1 MRIVIG
7 GAGKVG
13 SFLVEELSKA
23 DHDVFLIE
31 TKEHILQDI
40 IDMNDITGIVGN
52 CADYE
57 TLVEAEVHR
66 ADMFIAVTSSDEINM
81 VSSILA
87 KNLGALHTTV
97 RVRNPIYTN
106 RNGRLNNALGLD
118 LLINP
123 DFESAIHIADLIRN
137 SHALNIESFSNNRV
151 SLIELRIDEG
161 SKLDGMELIDFRQ
174 RFGAILVTVIER
186 NGKVIIPE
194 GSTKLQSGDNF
205 FIVGDRAAISEF
217 YKLVGRDEKI
227 IKSVLILGGGH
238 ISFHLA
244 KMLASS
250 GKEVTILEVD
260 KKRAQELSE
269 KLPFVRVLQGDG
281 SDQDFL
287 EEARISSYDCMVTL
301 TGIDEENII
310 ASLFGL
316 HRGVQKI
323 ITKVNRTNILKL
335 LKNQGIDAVVTPKFL
350 VANRILKKVRSVE
363 SSRSSNVDDIYR
375 IANNNAEALMFT
387 INRESKTLGIP
398 LKDLPIRHDVI
409 IACIIRG
416 NEIMYPG
423 GNDAIHCN
431 DQVLIATTSKLF
443 DDIDDILE
451 VKE

>member
-186 NGKVIIPE
+186 NL
-194 GSTKLQSGDNF
+194 S
-205 FIVGDRAAISEF
+205 
-217 YKLVGRDEKI
+217 
-227 IKSVLILGGGH
+227 LIH
-238 ISFHLA
+238 I
-244 KMLASS
+244 
-250 GKEVTILEVD
+250 
-260 KKRAQELSE
+260 
-269 KLPFVRVLQGDG
+269 
-281 SDQDFL
+281 
-287 EEARISSYDCMVTL
+287 
-301 TGIDEENII
+301 
-310 ASLFGL
+310 
-316 HRGVQKI
+316 
-323 ITKVNRTNILKL
+323 
-335 LKNQGIDAVVTPKFL
+335 
-350 VANRILKKVRSVE
+350 
-363 SSRSSNVDDIYR
+363 
-375 IANNNAEALMFT
+375 
-387 INRESKTLGIP
+387 
-398 LKDLPIRHDVI
+398 
-409 IACIIRG
+409 
-416 NEIMYPG
+416 
-423 GNDAIHCN
+423 
-431 DQVLIATTSKLF
+431 
-443 DDIDDILE
+443 
-451 VKE
+451 